1 MNRPVNFADKY
12 REKNKR
18 FTDSLWLLSSFFLLT
33 VFSVQSSVAQVPTVD
48 DFQRTV
54 VADSLDLPMEFEIA
68 KDGRVFVVGKCGAL
82 YAWNLDGGV
91 ATQTATVAN
100 VRCEFEDGLL
110 SVALDPNFTTNGY
123 IYFQYTAPGSL
134 TRVSRYT
141 VNANNTLD
149 MTSEKIL
156 LEWRT
161 GDEAHGHMGGSMQFD
176 NDGNLIITTGDN
188 KAAGGY
194 FQPAA
199 QQTSGNTNDLRGKI
213 LRIKPTA
220 AGGYTIPAGN
230 LFPADATH
238 RPEIYAMGFRNPF
251 RLNIDPL
258 TGYLYVGDIG
268 PDSSADSAEGPGGLD
283 ELNEIREAG
292 NFGWPYIIGYNQ
304 PYAGFNPNNIVNN
317 YNLNTGATNLPSSKS
332 ALWTIPFLTLG

>member
-1 MNRPVNFADKY
+1 MKRPVNFADKY

-18 FTDSLWLLSSFFLLT
+18 FMNSLRTLSSLFLLGI
-33 VFSVQSSVAQVPTVD
+33 FSLQPSVAQVPTVD

-54 VADSLDLPMEFEIA
+54 VAAGLDLPMEFEISR
-68 KDGRVFVVGKCGAL
+68 DGRVFVVGKCGAL
-82 YAWNLDGGV
+82 YVWNLDGGV

-149 MTSEKIL
+149 MNSERIL

-220 AGGYTIPAGN
+220 AGGYTIPLEYRPAHG
-230 LFPADATH
+230 LFV
-238 RPEIYAMGFRNPF
+238 RG
-251 RLNIDPL
+251 
-258 TGYLYVGDIG
+258 
-268 PDSSADSAEGPGGLD
+268 
-283 ELNEIREAG
+283 
-292 NFGWPYIIGYNQ
+292 
-304 PYAGFNPNNIVNN
+304 
-317 YNLNTGATNLPSSKS
+317 
-332 ALWTIPFLTLG
+332 